1 MNSPRAELALA
12 IRVVNLAYTK
22 LIPDQQD
29 RVELVDDGPLDAA
42 LLGDDRD
49 YAVATIA
56 DWRDR
61 QLEAIGRAGR

>member
-12 IRVVNLAYTK
+12 IRVVNLAYSK
-22 LIPDQQD
+22 LTPELQD
-29 RVELVDDGPLDAA
+29 RVDLVGDGPLDAA

-49 YAVATIA
+49 DALAAIA